1 MVTTLNNEEA
11 KELEYLRSRVKEM
24 ESLNKNYLKVI
35 GDLSE
40 TVKNMSVTMI
50 ANSKNELNIKKV

>member
-24 ESLNKNYLKVI
+24 ESLNKTYLKVI

-40 TVKNMSVTMI
+40 TVNNMSVTMI